1 MLTND
6 EDTPMRLR
14 ITWSWRD
21 ADGMQLRAA
30 AGPKAEQEIVLRADE
45 SRTFTFTSPSALAV
59 KFTAEI
65 NQNSALR

>member
-1 MLTND
+1 MQRHLGLQPGNH
-6 EDTPMRLR
+6 PLCMHRQR
-14 ITWSWRD
+14 
-21 ADGMQLRAA
+21 ADYRHLRAA